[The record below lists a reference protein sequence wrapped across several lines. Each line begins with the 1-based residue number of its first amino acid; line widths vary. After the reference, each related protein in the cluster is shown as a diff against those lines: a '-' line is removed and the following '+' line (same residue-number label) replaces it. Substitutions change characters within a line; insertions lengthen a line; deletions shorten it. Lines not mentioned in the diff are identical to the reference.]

1 MTPRPSRGRPSLG
14 RLKIRITKSLHVVK
28 LAVRGYSNG
37 RVESVGA
44 VTVGTVALCVWP
56 MFMVCA
62 LFDSARG
69 GSVWLELSV
78 VGTTSAV
85 IGLFILRYAR
95 VPKYLSTARLFRAL
109 ASGTLASLGIVMVG
123 LLATGAT
130 GSITLALVEAAS
142 TITGTNASTIDI
154 SKIEPGVMLLRA
166 LGQWIAGAALI
177 VILVRVLPHLG
188 VGGLDADGG
197 VATRSAR
204 RLSPKSSGTVF
215 RLLLLYVMLTALI
228 GVGYAAAGMP
238 LVDSAM
244 HALTTI
250 STGGFSTQL
259 GSIGAYQSGPIEWV
273 AVGGMFIAGI
283 SLPLIFLAIRR
294 KDPKRFWRSY
304 EFRFYSFVVLAA
316 ASFVA
321 ILARQPFTLEIVR
334 SSLFKVTS
342 AASTTGFIDSASHL
356 PSAGGQS
363 LVIIVMLIGGMSAS
377 MTGGF
382 KVMRLLAISSYIG
395 RELKR
400 VIHPTAVLPIRV
412 GHSSIGQTAFS
423 RIVGEIFLSLLVLIP
438 GALILTNGGLDL
450 EGAFSFALSCLSN
463 FGPAFGGAA
472 QINHLSEL
480 SGIGQIFSA
489 GLMVVGRIS
498 ITPVLVV
505 LAFITEPLARTLRRK
520 SFGRR
525 KMAVR

>member
-1 MTPRPSRGRPSLG
+1 MTPRPSRGGPSLG
-14 RLKIRITKSLHVVK
+14 RLKIRIARGLYVVK
-28 LAVRGYSNG
+28 FALRGYSNG
-37 RVESVGA
+37 KFESAGA
-44 VTVGTVALCVWP
+44 VTAGIVALCIWLI
-56 MFMVCA
+56 FLVCA
-62 LFDSARG
+62 FFDSARG
-69 GSVWLELSV
+69 GSVWLELLA
-78 VGTTSAV
+78 VGTAALV
-85 IGLFILRYAR
+85 IGLFILKYVR

-109 ASGTLASLGIVMVG
+109 LSGTLASIAFVMLG
-123 LLATGAT
+123 LLVTGAT
-130 GSITLALVEAAS
+130 ESTTLAFVEAAS
-142 TITGTNASTIDI
+142 TVTGTNASTIDV

-166 LGQWIAGAALI
+166 LGQWVAGAALI

-215 RLLLLYVMLTALI
+215 RLLMLYIGLTGLI
-228 GVGYAAAGMP
+228 GVGYISAGMP

-244 HALTTI
+244 HSLTTI
-250 STGGFSTQL
+250 STGGFSTQV
-259 GSIGAYQSGPIEWV
+259 GSIGAYQSGAIEWV
-273 AVGGMFIAGI
+273 GVVGMFIAGI

-304 EFRFYSFVVLAA
+304 EFRFYSLVVLAA
-316 ASFVA
+316 ASFNA
-321 ILARQPFTLEIVR
+321 ISTGQMLTPEIVR

-342 AASTTGFIDSASHL
+342 AASTTGYIDSVSTL

-363 LVIIVMLIGGMSAS
+363 IVIIVMLIGGMSAS

-400 VIHPTAVLPIRV
+400 TIHPTAVLPIRV

-423 RIVGEIFLSLLVLIP
+423 KIVGEIFLSLLVLIP
-438 GALILTNGGLDL
+438 GALILTNGGLDV

-463 FGPAFGGAA
+463 FGPAFGDAA
-472 QINHLSEL
+472 QIDHLSEL
-480 SGIGQIFSA
+480 SGLGQTVSA

-505 LAFITEPLARTLRRK
+505 LVFIAEPLVRTVRRQ
-520 SFGRR
+520 SYGRK

>member
-1 MTPRPSRGRPSLG
+1 VTPRPSRGGPSLG
-14 RLKIRITKSLHVVK
+14 RLKIRITRGLYVVK
-28 LAVRGYSNG
+28 LALRGYSNG

-44 VTVGTVALCVWP
+44 VTAGIVALCVWL
-56 MFMVCA
+56 MFLVCA
-62 LFDSARG
+62 LFDNARG
-69 GSVWLELSV
+69 GGVWLELLA
-78 VGTTSAV
+78 VGAAALA

-109 ASGTLASLGIVMVG
+109 ASGTLASLAFVMIG
-123 LLATGAT
+123 LLATETT
-130 GSITLALVEAAS
+130 GSVTLALVEAAS
-142 TITGTNASTIDI
+142 TVTGTNASTIDV

-166 LGQWIAGAALI
+166 LGQWVAGAALI

-215 RLLLLYVMLTALI
+215 RLLLLYIVLTGLI
-228 GVGYAAAGMP
+228 GMGYALAGMP

-250 STGGFSTQL
+250 STGGFSTQP
-259 GSIGAYQSGPIEWV
+259 GSIGAFQSGAIEWV
-273 AVGGMFIAGI
+273 GIVGMFIAGI
-283 SLPLIFLAIRR
+283 SLPLIFLALRR

-304 EFRFYSFVVLAA
+304 EFRFYSLAVLVAA
-316 ASFVA
+316 AFDA
-321 ILARQPFTLEIVR
+321 IFTRQTLTLEIVR

-342 AASTTGFIDSASHL
+342 AASTTGYIDSVSYL

-400 VIHPTAVLPIRV
+400 TIHPTAVLPIRV

-423 RIVGEIFLSLLVLIP
+423 KIVGEIFLSLLVLIP
-438 GALILTNGGLDL
+438 GALILTNGGLDV

-463 FGPAFGGAA
+463 FGPAFGSAA
-472 QINHLSEL
+472 QMNHLSEL
-480 SGIGQIFSA
+480 SGLGQIFSA
-489 GLMVVGRIS
+489 GIMIVGRIS

-505 LAFITEPLARTLRRK
+505 LAFMAEPLVRMLRRK
-520 SFGRR
+520 SFGHR